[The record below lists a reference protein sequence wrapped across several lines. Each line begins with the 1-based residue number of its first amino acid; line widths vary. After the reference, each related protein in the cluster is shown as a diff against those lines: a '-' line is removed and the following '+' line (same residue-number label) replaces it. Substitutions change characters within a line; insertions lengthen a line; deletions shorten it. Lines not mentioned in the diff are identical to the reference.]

1 MNRRRVAIPSRFGR
15 RTGKDA
21 MRIAPFLAL
30 ALLCCGAVGAQDQR
44 LAPTSPSD
52 LGQENMSL
60 VAASAAEIKAVLEKD
75 AGLMVELKRWV
86 AKDATDHGQ
95 IVSEADLSNNA
106 IYDRLEGDTRFRS
119 VATMLLQRYGYLVP
133 KVNPDSEVGREQE
146 MLVQERV
153 KWLAQ
158 DQEERRAA
166 AHQRSAGNSQNAA
179 SPASGGPLEHTQL
192 VQSGGGRSSSAYSQV
207 SLGTAYGSGE
217 SSNTLGANPLGPAP
231 QAGVNNTGDELGSFM
246 TASNSQD
253 LNAAG
258 NSSTNGMSLAGAGG
272 LAADTSSMGGGGPD
286 SSLVASASPMPPLNP
301 PSPSQMLPHPVEMS
315 RAPNPYSDIPS
326 LYDMY
331 LQATP
336 HPSAPTRFGM
346 DVFANGTRDSQLIP
360 MDLPAGPDYVVGPG
374 DGLAINLWGGIS
386 QRLYRTVDREGRVDL
401 PEVGPL
407 LVSGKS
413 LAEVQQSF
421 QQVLRTQF
429 RDVSADI
436 SLARLRT
443 IRIYVVGDVVN
454 PGAYDISSL
463 STPLNALFVAGGPT
477 ARGSLRIVKHYR
489 GSQLVQDVDL
499 YDLLLHGVKSDI
511 QRLDNGDTVLVP
523 PIGPQVTVEGMVR
536 RPAIYE
542 LKNEK
547 YLASLLDLAGGLL
560 PTAAL
565 QHIEVQRTVAHE
577 KRTMVSLDLPDGEAA
592 SEVTQKLASFEI
604 HDGDQ
609 IRLFPIAPYNQN
621 AVYLEGHVLR
631 PGRYS
636 YQAGM
641 RVTDLIS
648 SYKDLLPEPAG
659 SYAEIIHLSP
669 PDYRPTVESFKLTG
683 ALANPGA
690 APKLE
695 PMDTVR
701 VFSRYDFE
709 DLPAVMVL
717 GAVREPGTYRSTGQL
732 HLREAIQ
739 LAGGL
744 RSDASLAD
752 AQVFTYL
759 PNSQVKV
766 TSIDMQQALAGN
778 PLDNI
783 VLQPRDRLLVHRNPA
798 AADPPS
804 VYLKGEVLKPGRYPL
819 AADMRV
825 ADLIRLGGGFTRGAD
840 MGFADL
846 TEYLVKNSSQGAGEH
861 HEVKITAVLA
871 ADPDANLPLRDG
883 DTLTIRQVAGWGDV
897 GAQVSVR
904 GEVRHVGTYG
914 IRPGERLS
922 SVLMRAGGFLPTA
935 YPQGLV
941 FEREDVR
948 KFQEKNKQ
956 DLIQRLQQEGV
967 SFKTSIQQSAQ
978 DQASL
983 QQSEVQQTQ
992 RAIAALQQA
1001 PTTGRMVVRLRG
1013 RLAEFRNSPDDIE
1026 LRAGDTIYIPKRPE
1040 FILVTGQVYNS
1051 NAVTYRPHRDA
1062 AWYLRQAGG
1071 PTEQGNRKAIFI
1083 IRADGSVVSGQGEWW
1098 SGGTLSIELLPGDTV
1113 VVPEKPVGGSAT
1125 WKNLLGIAQIAQAAS
1140 ITALV
1145 LP

>member
-1 MNRRRVAIPSRFGR
+1 M
-15 RTGKDA
+15 
-21 MRIAPFLAL
+21 
-30 ALLCCGAVGAQDQR
+30 
-44 LAPTSPSD
+44 
-52 LGQENMSL
+52 
-60 VAASAAEIKAVLEKD
+60 
-75 AGLMVELKRWV
+75 
-86 AKDATDHGQ
+86 
-95 IVSEADLSNNA
+95 
-106 IYDRLEGDTRFRS
+106 
-119 VATMLLQRYGYLVP
+119 
-133 KVNPDSEVGREQE
+133 
-146 MLVQERV
+146 
-153 KWLAQ
+153 
-158 DQEERRAA
+158 
-166 AHQRSAGNSQNAA
+166 
-179 SPASGGPLEHTQL
+179 
-192 VQSGGGRSSSAYSQV
+192 
-207 SLGTAYGSGE
+207 
-217 SSNTLGANPLGPAP
+217 
-231 QAGVNNTGDELGSFM
+231 
-246 TASNSQD
+246 
-253 LNAAG
+253 
-258 NSSTNGMSLAGAGG
+258 NGMSLAGG
-272 LAADTSSMGGGGPD
+272 LAPDTSAMSSGGPD
-286 SSLVASASPMPPLNP
+286 SSLAAGASSMAPMSPLNP
-301 PSPSQMLPHPVEMS
+301 RSPNQTLLHPVEMT
-315 RAPNPYSDIPS
+315 RAPNPYNDIPS

-336 HPSAPTRFGM
+336 HPSTPTRFGM
-346 DVFANGTRDSQLIP
+346 DVFTNGTRDPQLIP

-374 DGLAINLWGGIS
+374 DGLAIDLWGGVS
-386 QRLYRTVDREGRVDL
+386 QRLYRTVDREGRVSL

-413 LAEVQQSF
+413 LADVQQSF

-443 IRIYVVGDVVN
+443 IRVYVVGDVTN

-477 ARGSLRIVKHYR
+477 ARGSLRIVKHFR

-542 LKNEK
+542 LKDEK

-577 KRTMVSLDLPDGEAA
+577 KKTMVSLDIPDGEAA
-592 SEVTQKLASFEI
+592 SEATQKLASFEI

-609 IRLFPIAPYNQN
+609 IRLFPIATYNQN

-636 YQAGM
+636 YHANM

-683 ALANPGA
+683 ALANPDA

-766 TSIDMQQALAGN
+766 TSVDMQQALAGN

-804 VYLKGEVLKPGRYPL
+804 VYIKGEVLKPGRYPL

-840 MGFADL
+840 MGSADL
-846 TEYLVKNSSQGAGEH
+846 TEYLVKNSSQGVGEN
-861 HEVKITAVLA
+861 HEVNITAVLA
-871 ADPDANLPLRDG
+871 ADPNANLPLRDG
-883 DTLTIRQVAGWGDV
+883 DTLTIRQLAGWGDV
-897 GAQVSVR
+897 GAQVTVR
-904 GEVRHVGTYG
+904 GEIQHAGTYG

-935 YPQGLV
+935 YPQGVV
-941 FEREDVR
+941 FERDDVR
-948 KFQEKNKQ
+948 KLQEKNKQ

-978 DQASL
+978 EQGTL
-983 QQSEVQQTQ
+983 QQAEVQQRQ

-1013 RLAEFRNSPDDIE
+1013 RLAAFGNSPDDIE

-1098 SGGTLSIELLPGDTV
+1098 SGGTLSTELLPGDTV
-1113 VVPEKPVGGSAT
+1113 VVPEKPIGGSAT

-1145 LP
+1145 MP